1 MRIGSDTQASRVPLR
16 FAKSLGALGGMPV
29 LGTLSSRA
37 DERKLAVG
45 ARTKQTACL
54 RRLARKGE
62 AEADDDDGA
71 VPVAKKNRRLA
82 PTAPKV
88 HALHIHH
95 LKPENDRGT

>member
-16 FAKSLGALGGMPV
+16 FAKSLGALGPVPV
-29 LGTLSSRA
+29 LGTPSFRA

-45 ARTKQTACL
+45 AQTKQTACL
-54 RRLARKGE
+54 RRSARKGE

-71 VPVAKKNRRLA
+71 VPVAKKNRRLT

-88 HALHIHH
+88 YLFHDHH
-95 LKPENDRGT
+95 LKADDDRGT